1 VVPNVRLELLSRP
14 ENPLLV
20 REMLAGLAEAVELN
34 ERDLHDIRSAVSEA
48 CNNVVQHAYPEAEGP
63 LEVDVSVGE
72 ARLDVVVRDRGCG
85 VRPLISS
92 ARDSRFGLGIPLI
105 QALAERVQFSGA
117 MGEGTEVKMT
127 FATAGVREFGISDQ
141 KGLRSH
147 VTAATEQAGTVLIT
161 LTPALLAR
169 TILAHLLSALSA
181 RAHLPTERISDS
193 RSLADALAGCAPAPD
208 GQDRVN
214 VAIALMPRKL
224 SLRLGPLR
232 ADRARELISHPT
244 LIRVAPVLESI
255 AGDRRA
261 ADPKRPQ
268 ILTLTLAEPH
278 WPAERRGRPDGS
290 AGGEAGFSGPPL

>member
-34 ERDLHDIRSAVSEA
+34 EPDLHDIRSAVSEA

-63 LEVDVSVGE
+63 LEVDVSLAE
-72 ARLDVVVRDRGCG
+72 ARLDVIVRDRGCG
-85 VRPLISS
+85 VRPQIRS
-92 ARDSRFGLGIPLI
+92 APDSRFGLGIPLI

-117 MGEGTEVKMT
+117 IGEGTEVKMT
-127 FATAGVREFGISDQ
+127 FATAGVHELETSHQ
-141 KGLRSH
+141 QGLRSYL
-147 VTAATEQAGTVLIT
+147 TAATEPAGTVLIT
-161 LTPALLAR
+161 LMPALLAR

-181 RAHLPTERISDS
+181 RAHFSTERISDS
-193 RSLADALAGCAPAPD
+193 RLLADALAGCAPAPD

-244 LIRVAPVLESI
+244 LVRVAPVLEPI
-255 AGDRRA
+255 AGDRSA
-261 ADPKRPQ
+261 ADSKRSQ

-278 WPAERRGRPDGS
+278 WPAE
-290 AGGEAGFSGPPL
+290 